1 MNRKCSEGT
10 EIQGEVRDL
19 LLCLMEFL
27 IRNVNPHN
35 MSDTENRHRKAALI
49 ALARLL

>member
-10 EIQGEVRDL
+10 EIQGEFRDMV
-19 LLCLMEFL
+19 LCLMEFL
-27 IRNVNPHN
+27 IRNLNPYN
-35 MSDTENRHRKAALI
+35 MSDTEHRHRKAALI